1 MQESAKLVTY
11 ATEQERVTFF
21 KKTYTH
27 VAWAML
33 ACIAVESL
41 LIRIVPA
48 EAIFLMVSKRWV
60 WLLILG
66 GFWLGSMLAQKW
78 SLAQERKMQYLGLG
92 FYIIIEAII
101 FLPLIYIAL
110 AFSEA
115 NVINQAAII
124 TLALFAGLTAVVF
137 FTKINFSFLK
147 YVLIVGGFVSLGL
160 ILAGALFGFNLGLWF
175 SGGMVLLASGSILYQ
190 TYNLKSDTSTFT
202 TDKYVGAALLLF
214 ASVMLLFWYI
224 LQILIS
230 KKD

>member
-27 VAWAML
+27 VAWAIL
-33 ACIAVESL
+33 AFIAVESL

-124 TLALFAGLTAVVF
+124 TLALFAGLTAVV
-137 FTKINFSFLK
+137 
-147 YVLIVGGFVSLGL
+147 LIVGGFVSLGL

>member
-27 VAWAML
+27 VAWAIL
-33 ACIAVESL
+33 AFIAVESL

-101 FLPLIYIAL
+101 FLPLIYMAL

-124 TLALFAGLTAVVF
+124 TF

-230 KKD
+230 KKN

>member
-27 VAWAML
+27 VAWAIL
-33 ACIAVESL
+33 AFIAVESL

-48 EAIFLMVSKRWV
+48 ESIFLMVSKRWV

-66 GFWLGSMLAQKW
+66 GFWLGSMLAQQW
-78 SLAQERKMQYLGLG
+78 SLAQYLGLG

-230 KKD
+230 KKN